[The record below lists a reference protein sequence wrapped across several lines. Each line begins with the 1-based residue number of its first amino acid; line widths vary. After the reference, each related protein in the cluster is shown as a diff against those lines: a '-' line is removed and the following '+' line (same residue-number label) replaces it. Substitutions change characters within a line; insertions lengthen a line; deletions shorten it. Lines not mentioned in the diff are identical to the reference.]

1 MIFRTGTI
9 VFSQKFTT
17 EVLGHIIDII
27 LRYAQVT
34 KK

>member
-9 VFSQKFTT
+9 VFSQKYTT
-17 EVLGHIIDII
+17 VVLGHIIDII
-27 LRYAQVT
+27 LRYVQFT